1 MPKTRSWPMLL
12 GLGLLAITQAAAQT
26 GPAAGKDWQAYNNE
40 AVRLSRE
47 RDWKGSA
54 AAASQALELLEE
66 QTQGK
71 DSPAT
76 ATVLTN
82 LGLALARGSFLNS
95 EAKAQLG
102 QAVSHLQRALR
113 MQKRL
118 HGPTSAEAGQAELN
132 LGNAY
137 NQSANK
143 QPELALQ
150 HYRNFLAI
158 EEQRLGADSLE
169 LVGHMVNVA
178 AVALEA
184 KHYDTHEALQI
195 RALQIRE
202 KRLGP
207 DDASL
212 AQNLQTLATLHQILH
227 DFDGARPY
235 LERAYMIRDKALG
248 PGHADT
254 VSTLDRILRLL
265 REKANHAKVLAE
277 HLKHQWQLP
286 HLPAWARE
294 GGAAQ
299 SQAPVALNAPRIEQV
314 ALNARQQHEQATRI
328 NLSQLIDPLVRGD
341 EILRLQIVLS
351 SPGQP
356 ADNMPKA
363 VLLVNG
369 EPHSVADLRSYPVS
383 FPYSVPRPNAGMPLE
398 LDLSGPA
405 VIGQIVL
412 VLRRRQP

>member
-1 MPKTRSWPMLL
+1 ML
-12 GLGLLAITQAAAQT
+12 GLGLLAITQAAAQS

-54 AAASQALELLEE
+54 AAASRALELLEE

-82 LGLALARGSFLNS
+82 LGLALTRDSFLSS
-95 EAKAQLG
+95 EAKTQLG

-118 HGPTSAEAGQAELN
+118 HGPTSAEAGQAERN

-143 QPELALQ
+143 QPELAMQ
-150 HYRNFLAI
+150 HYRNSLAI

-169 LVGHMVNVA
+169 LVGPMLNVA
-178 AVALEA
+178 AVAFEA

-195 RALQIRE
+195 RVLQIRE

-212 AQNLQTLATLHQILH
+212 AQNLQSLATLHQTLH
-227 DFDGARPY
+227 DFDGARSY

-248 PGHADT
+248 PDHADT
-254 VSTLDRILRLL
+254 VSTLDRILRLP
-265 REKANHAKVLAE
+265 REKANHAKVLVE

-294 GGAAQ
+294 GGATQ
-299 SQAPVALNAPRIEQV
+299 GQGQVALNAPRIEQV
-314 ALNARQQHEQATRI
+314 TVNARQQHAQAARV
-328 NLSQLIDPLVRGD
+328 NLSQLIAPAVRGD

-356 ADNMPKA
+356 PDNMPQA
-363 VLLVNG
+363 ILVVNG
-369 EPHSVADLRSYPVS
+369 EPHSVADIRSTPVL
-383 FPYSVPRPNAGMPLE
+383 FPYSGPRPNAGTQLE
-398 LDLSGPA
+398 LELTGPA
-405 VIGQIVL
+405 VIGQIL
-412 VLRRRQP
+412 LTLRRSLP